1 MEETPEPAT
10 ANERV
15 AGVHRLQQLLDVY
28 GKGSSEVAALVDCCK
43 DLLKDNDLK
52 RLSESGRQAVASAA
66 VLYCKH
72 LQLNF
77 FNALVPAY
85 AEFLGNAKRDV
96 RDAARGLLLTLM
108 ELHERVAGLAIA
120 RTVTSTL
127 CFLTYTKQ
135 PLQWAILPP
144 ILKMLNDSNPGI
156 TEAAILCIEELYRQK
171 VPQFLD
177 ELRCYLPSSVVEEVN
192 ARIEKS
198 GAESS
203 STETSS
209 LEEVLQLASAK
220 GTEEWM
226 AGVERLQQLL
236 ESYSG
241 SLGSSKEMALV
252 DCCKDLLEDSNLIVP
267 QGAFQAV
274 ASAAV
279 LSYKHLK
286 LNFNALV
293 PAYVECLGNAK
304 WAVRHAAQRLLL
316 TLMELPEHDDGLE
329 IARKVTSIICFLAY
343 ADLPLHGTILP
354 PILKMLNDS
363 NPGVTEAAMLCIE
376 EIYTQAGPQ
385 FLDELHRYYLPSSV
399 VEEIKARLE
408 NIAERSSTKISP
420 TGALP
425 MEIHGKFIV
434 NLPIE
439 KSPSIR
445 LDALLFY
452 SEVFGA
458 IPRKIISNGSV
469 EIEICGIT
477 VFINRS
483 NVANSG
489 HIRINCSNLDELLAR
504 AQNAGATVQRKEVK
518 LCDCCD
524 SVLGKVKDPFN
535 CNWIFTTSIPHMQPV
550 QRFHPM
556 QLVANVQ
563 QRMQFRSSELVLLGL
578 MLMFNKYTYRAF
590 MPKAD

>member
-209 LEEVLQLASAK
+209 LGEEVLQLASAK

-316 TLMELPEHDDGLE
+316 TLME
-329 IARKVTSIICFLAY
+329 
-343 ADLPLHGTILP
+343 
-354 PILKMLNDS
+354 ILKMLNDS

>member
-209 LEEVLQLASAK
+209 LGEEVLQLASAK

-316 TLMELPEHDDGLE
+316 TLM
-329 IARKVTSIICFLAY
+329 
-343 ADLPLHGTILP
+343 
-354 PILKMLNDS
+354 
-363 NPGVTEAAMLCIE
+363 E